1 MELIDVRKVIEK
13 KSPRLASRIPRFV
26 TNWLSRLIHQ
36 EELNE
41 LLIYGDGLSNVE
53 FITAV
58 LDKLEIGRE
67 IVGLENLA
75 EELKDSSVV
84 VASYDAGDNML
95 CSESPAGRH

>member
-13 KSPRLASRIPRFV
+13 KSPRLAARIPRFV

-58 LDKLEIGRE
+58 LDKLEIGRD
-67 IVGLENLA
+67 IIGVDVNDIALERCR
-75 EELKDSSVV
+75 EKIDFEH
-84 VASYDAGDNML
+84 
-95 CSESPAGRH
+95 ESATSNSK